1 MDTEQGIQLL
11 FHSNSKWSII
21 FKYLNHY
28 SIHLKL
34 IQRCN
39 KINKVKLQLGLK
51 FYLKT
56 LHSKRKKYYH
66 NFSSMSLPVF
76 LFLKGSFWCGPF
88 FVLLQL
94 CPTLCNSMD
103 CSPAGS
109 SIHGILQERILEW
122 VAFPFFRGSSP
133 CRDQTC
139 VSYVSC
145 TDRRVLY
152 HWPHLGSPRTI
163 FRINLFLAA
172 LGLCCCTW
180 ALWQVGA
187 TL

>member
-66 NFSSMSLPVF
+66 NFSSMSLTSF
-76 LFLKGSFWCGPF
+76 SFLKRF
-88 FVLLQL
+88 FLMWTIFCAASVVSNSLQL
-94 CPTLCNSMD
+94 
-103 CSPAGS
+103 
-109 SIHGILQERILEW
+109 HGL
-122 VAFPFFRGSSP
+122 
-133 CRDQTC
+133 
-139 VSYVSC
+139 
-145 TDRRVLY
+145 
-152 HWPHLGSPRTI
+152 
-163 FRINLFLAA
+163 
-172 LGLCCCTW
+172 
-180 ALWQVGA
+180 
-187 TL
+187 